1 MPDLPVVFHQE
12 VLHIDPENPR
22 QGEQIV
28 HRGQRFSPLPFVD
41 CLRVLKTKVILQVPY
56 GQPPLPAQCGNPLAG
71 ALHIDGGKCCFLIHS
86 FSAPF
91 LFDIPFPSMVSGRF
105 YHTIPSHVGSGG
117 YFLALLPG
125 KPSVLVLLPKL
136 STLFLYIFSITLR
149 CQNGM
154 FCVIIL
160 LVKIFPDTG
169 GECALSAQD
178 TNL

>member
-1 MPDLPVVFHQE
+1 MPNLPVVFHQE

-41 CLRVLKTKVILQVPY
+41 CLRVLKTKVVLQIPY
-56 GQPPLPAQCGNPLAG
+56 GQPPLPAQCGNPLTG

-117 YFLALLPG
+117 DIFWHSYPENHRFSFCYLNYQLYLNQYQHSNILAFL
-125 KPSVLVLLPKL
+125 
-136 STLFLYIFSITLR
+136 
-149 CQNGM
+149 
-154 FCVIIL
+154 
-160 LVKIFPDTG
+160 
-169 GECALSAQD
+169 
-178 TNL
+178 